1 MPLPIGPILGIAAR
15 AAVSKITQRG
25 AMAAAGRTVSTSQL
39 GSRGLVSRLGQSAG
53 RGAMLRT
60 AFMASGA
67 SSGGSGS
74 SGGYSPQPID
84 TTPQPKQG
92 LDTYGDGIY

>member
-25 AMAAAGRTVSTSQL
+25 AMAAAGRAVSTSQL

-67 SSGGSGS
+67 SSGG
-74 SGGYSPQPID
+74 YSPQPID